1 MKKLFKKKLFF
12 FILPL
17 TGSLV
22 GYLFFSC
29 FFSGKIGKKACFFQ
43 LKNKFFVQTDP
54 QQFIQPNNRKIA
66 SYTLYTAEIEARV
79 KKMME
84 EARRL
89 HTIKD
94 YKTANKILTTLLNQ
108 YSYASNYIE
117 EAGYLLAKGLF
128 YTGEFQ
134 RSEQVINRLREYDSH
149 SKWFGYAL
157 LIKGKIYEQ
166 NGELD
171 ESLRLYRQVIT
182 DFSDTSL
189 VSLAEDFLNDISF

>member
-1 MKKLFKKKLFF
+1 MKKLFKKTLFF

-43 LKNKFFVQTDP
+43 LKNKFFVQTDS
-54 QQFIQPNNRKIA
+54 QQFVQPNNRKMT
-66 SYTLYTAEIEARV
+66 SLYTSEIEARV
-79 KKMME
+79 KKMLE

-108 YSYASNYIE
+108 YSYASNDIE
-117 EAGYLLAKGLF
+117 EVGYLLAKGLF
-128 YTGEFQ
+128 YIGEFQ
-134 RSEQVINRLREYDSH
+134 QSEQVINRLREHDSH

-166 NGELD
+166 KGELD